1 MNDRRW
7 SRCRAQLAAA
17 AQVVAAVV
25 LAVGSAIAATPAV
38 DEAELLKLGFKVLVA
53 TTDVQ
58 RKQVNTLPPHKFR
71 ALRAH
76 GRETTLHLSIPTRP
90 ATRIFVDHPAEYAA
104 YAKAH
109 PEVLKARAARRDDA
123 AKEAHPSGRDSVN
136 MQAASCSTTQPD
148 RSWASPRRISVRG
161 RAESARGAVS

>member
-1 MNDRRW
+1 MNDRHW

-71 ALRAH
+71 ALQRTGKKYFIYPDAASNQIYV
-76 GRETTLHLSIPTRP
+76 GG
-90 ATRIFVDHPAEYAA
+90 PAEYEA

-109 PEVLKARAARRDDA
+109 PEVLEAAQRAGDDA
-123 AKEAHPSGRDSVN
+123 AKESARRGRDSVN
-136 MQAASCSTTQPD
+136 MQAATARD
-148 RSWASPRRISVRG
+148 ASDPFLGVTWSDLG
-161 RAESARGAVS
+161 W